1 VDNLD
6 GCPHGGI
13 STGGHWI
20 WNPNAAA
27 TATSTASKMS
37 VISATGIEPAGD
49 LRKALAERKRASLVP
64 LVVLLDTD
72 AEGAAGFRTPCASS
86 TRVGGPRD
94 GRRLSCCHNT
104 RLGAC
109 CRQPPFR
116 H

>member
-1 VDNLD
+1 
-6 GCPHGGI
+6 
-13 STGGHWI
+13 
-20 WNPNAAA
+20 
-27 TATSTASKMS
+27 MS

-86 TRVGGPRD
+86 TRD

>member
-1 VDNLD
+1 MGNLD
-6 GCPHGGI
+6 GCPYGGI

-20 WNPNAAA
+20 WNPNTAA

-37 VISATGIEPAGD
+37 VISATGIEPAAD

-72 AEGAAGFRTPCASS
+72 AEGAAGFRTPCAS
-86 TRVGGPRD
+86 TRVGGARD